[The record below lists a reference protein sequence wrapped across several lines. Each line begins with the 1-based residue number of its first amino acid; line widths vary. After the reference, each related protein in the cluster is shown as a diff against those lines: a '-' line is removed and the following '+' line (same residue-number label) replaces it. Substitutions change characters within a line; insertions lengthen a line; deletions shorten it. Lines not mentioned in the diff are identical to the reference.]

1 MTSTFLRHAPAARGD
16 HARRRRR
23 AITLT
28 VPALAAGAFHLAP
41 AVAQT
46 SEAVHGHGT
55 LGASGVASR
64 ADTDAASAK
73 SDGAVREAASAA
85 ASRTTTGAA
94 PNATTLPT
102 IEIVA
107 APESTPLV
115 VVTDPKTPRQPLPAS
130 DGADYLKTI
139 PGFASIRSGGTNG
152 DPVLRGMFGSRLN
165 ILANGMPTLGACP
178 GRMDAP
184 TSYIAP
190 ESYDKVT
197 LVKGPQTVLYGPG
210 ASAGTVLFERVT
222 PRFKT
227 PGMRFDGSVVG
238 GSFGR
243 NDQNVDVTAGTP
255 DFYGRVSANHAHSQ
269 DYEDGN
275 GRTVPSQWDKWN
287 ADAALGWT
295 PDDNT
300 RLELTA
306 GTGDGYARYAG
317 RGMDGA
323 HFRRETFGLK
333 FDKKHIGDVLDR
345 IEAQVFYNEA
355 DHVMDNYTLRMP
367 DPTSSMPMR
376 MASEVR
382 RRTLGARVAATLRLT
397 DAFKLVTGVDAQS
410 NRLDSRSAM
419 GMQNYGDKPWN
430 PQANMWNA
438 GAFGELTWYASDA
451 SRVIGGARIDYAAAR
466 DKRATTGGMKMSMRN
481 PTFDDL
487 RSRVLPSGFVRYE
500 RDLASLPVTWYA
512 GIGHAQRFPD
522 YWELFSAKRG
532 PNGSINAFS
541 AIKPEKTTQLDI
553 GAQYKSD
560 KLDAWVSAYAGYVQD
575 FILFDYATGPMG
587 QTTRATN
594 VNAQIM
600 GGEVGASWRPLAPW
614 RFEGALAYAWGR
626 NVQSGAPLPQM
637 PPLEARFG
645 VEYTRGPWSAGG
657 LWRVVAPQHRY
668 ALNEGNV
675 VGKDFG
681 PSAGFGVLSLHA
693 QYNVSKT
700 VQISVGVDNVLDKA
714 YAEHLNLAGNAGFGY
729 PANLPVTE
737 PGRTAWVR
745 LSTKL

>member
-1 MTSTFLRHAPAARGD
+1 MTIFQLRAQPSPRNAGM
-16 HARRRRR
+16 RRLPLMLK
-23 AITLT
+23 LT
-28 VPALAAGAFHLAP
+28 MPALAA
-41 AVAQT
+41 
-46 SEAVHGHGT
+46 
-55 LGASGVASR
+55 
-64 ADTDAASAK
+64 SAMT
-73 SDGAVREAASAA
+73 AASAA
-85 ASRTTTGAA
+85 TDAARAADTAAAA
-94 PNATTLPT
+94 PAGVAEMLPPV
-102 IEIVA
+102 EVVA
-107 APESTPLV
+107 SPLTTPLV
-115 VVTDPKTPRQPLPAS
+115 VVTDPKKPRQPLPAS

-139 PGFASIRSGGTNG
+139 PGFTSIRSGGTNG

-197 LVKGPQTVLYGPG
+197 VVKGPQTVLYGPG

-222 PRFKT
+222 PRFDK

-243 NDQNVDVTAGTP
+243 NDQNLDVTAGTP
-255 DFYGRVSANHAHSQ
+255 DVYGRVTANHAHSD
-269 DYEDGN
+269 DYKDGN

-295 PDDNT
+295 PDDHT
-300 RLELTA
+300 RVELTA
-306 GTGDGYARYAG
+306 GGGDGYARYAG

-323 HFRRETFGLK
+323 HFRRETFGLS
-333 FDKKHIGDVLDR
+333 FDKRHVGDVLER
-345 IEAQVFYNEA
+345 IEARVYYNEA
-355 DHVMDNYTLRMP
+355 DHVMDNYTLRQP

-382 RRTLGARVAATLRLT
+382 RRTFGARAAATFRFGS
-397 DAFKLVTGVDAQS
+397 DFKLVTGVDAQS
-410 NRLDSRSAM
+410 NRLDSRGAM
-419 GMQNYGDKPWN
+419 GRQNYGDQPWDA
-430 PQANMWNA
+430 QATMWNA

-451 SRVIGGARIDYAAAR
+451 SRVIGGARVDYASAR
-466 DKRATTGGMKMSMRN
+466 DKRPTTGGMMSKAN
-481 PTFDDL
+481 PTFDDN

-500 RDLASLPVTWYA
+500 RDLAALPVTWYA
-512 GIGHAQRFPD
+512 GIGHTERYPD

-532 PNGSINAFS
+532 PDGAVNAFS
-541 AIKPEKTTQLDI
+541 AVQPEKTTQLDI
-553 GAQYKSD
+553 GAQYRGD
-560 KLDAWVSAYAGYVQD
+560 KLDAWVSGYAGYVQD
-575 FILFDYATGPMG
+575 YILFNYAAGKMG
-587 QTTRATN
+587 MTTQSTN

-600 GGEVGASWRPLAPW
+600 GGEAGLAWRPVAPL
-614 RFEGALAYAWGR
+614 RVETSLAYAWGR
-626 NVQSGAPLPQM
+626 NATSGDPLPQM

-645 VEYTRGPWSAGG
+645 LEYTRGAWSAGG

-668 ALNEGNV
+668 ALNQGNV

-681 PSAGFGVLSLHA
+681 SSAGFGVLSLHA

-700 VQISVGVDNVLDKA
+700 VQVSVGVDNVLDKA
-714 YAEHLNLAGNAGFGY
+714 YTEHLNLAGNAGFGY
-729 PANLPVTE
+729 PARTPVNE

-745 LSTKL
+745 VSAKM

>member
-1 MTSTFLRHAPAARGD
+1 MTIFSLRTPPALRSACARPAPRMLKLA
-16 HARRRRR
+16 
-23 AITLT
+23 
-28 VPALAAGAFHLAP
+28 VPALTAGVL
-41 AVAQT
+41 
-46 SEAVHGHGT
+46 S
-55 LGASGVASR
+55 
-64 ADTDAASAK
+64 
-73 SDGAVREAASAA
+73 ASAA
-85 ASRTTTGAA
+85 AADAA
-94 PNATTLPT
+94 RRAEASPDESGMLLPPV
-102 IEIVA
+102 EVVA
-107 APESTPLV
+107 SPLSTPLV
-115 VVTDPKTPRQPLPAS
+115 VVTDPKAPRQPLPAS

-139 PGFASIRSGGTNG
+139 PGFTSIRSGGTNG

-165 ILANGMPTLGACP
+165 VLANGMPTLGACP
-178 GRMDAP
+178 NRMDAP

-197 LVKGPQTVLYGPG
+197 VVKGPQTVLYGPG
-210 ASAGTVLFERVT
+210 ASAGTVLFERTT
-222 PRFKT
+222 PRFER

-255 DFYGRVSANHAHSQ
+255 DFYGRVIANHAHAQ
-269 DYEDGN
+269 DYRDGN

-295 PDDNT
+295 PDDHT
-300 RLELTA
+300 RVELTA

-323 HFRRETFGLK
+323 HFRRDTFGLS
-333 FDKKHIGDVLDR
+333 FDKRHLGDVLDR
-345 IEAQVFYNEA
+345 IEARVYYNEA
-355 DHVMDNYTLRMP
+355 DHVMDNYTLRQP
-367 DPTSSMPMR
+367 DPASSMPMR

-382 RRTLGARVAATLRLT
+382 RRTVGARAAATWRFG
-397 DAFKLVTGVDAQS
+397 DAFKLVTGIDAQS
-410 NRLDSRSAM
+410 NRLDSRAAM
-419 GMQNYGDKPWN
+419 GRQNYGDQPWDA
-430 PQANMWNA
+430 QATMWNA
-438 GAFGELTWYASDA
+438 GAFGELTWYAA
-451 SRVIGGARIDYAAAR
+451 ETARVIGGARVDYASAR
-466 DKRATTGGMKMSMRN
+466 DKRATTGGMMTSRPN
-481 PTFDDL
+481 PTFDDD
-487 RSRVLPSGFVRYE
+487 RARVLPSGFVRYE

-512 GIGHAQRFPD
+512 GIGHAERYPD

-532 PNGSINAFS
+532 PAGSVNAFS
-541 AIKPEKTTQLDI
+541 AVQPEKTTQLDI

-560 KLDAWVSAYAGYVQD
+560 RLDAWVSAYAGYVQD
-575 FILFDYATGPMG
+575 FILFDYASGMMGP
-587 QTTRATN
+587 TTRASN

-600 GGEVGASWRPLAPW
+600 GGEAGVGWRPIAPL
-614 RFEGALAYAWGR
+614 RIETSVAYAWGR
-626 NVQSGAPLPQM
+626 NATSGDPLPQM
-637 PPLEARFG
+637 PPLEARVG
-645 VEYTRGPWSAGG
+645 LEYTRGAWSAGG

-700 VQISVGVDNVLDKA
+700 VQISVGVDNLLNKA

-729 PANLPVTE
+729 PANAPVNE

-745 LSTKL
+745 VSAKL

>member
-1 MTSTFLRHAPAARGD
+1 MIHFPLRAQSASRNASRITRNTPS
-16 HARRRRR
+16 RRLPLMLK
-23 AITLT
+23 LT
-28 VPALAAGAFHLAP
+28 MPALAASAM
-41 AVAQT
+41 T
-46 SEAVHGHGT
+46 
-55 LGASGVASR
+55 
-64 ADTDAASAK
+64 AAC
-73 SDGAVREAASAA
+73 AA
-85 ASRTTTGAA
+85 TGAA
-94 PNATTLPT
+94 RADDAGPAAQAGAADLLPPV
-102 IEIVA
+102 EVVA
-107 APESTPLV
+107 SPLRTPLV
-115 VVTDPKTPRQPLPAS
+115 VVTNPKTPRQPLPAS

-152 DPVLRGMFGSRLN
+152 DAVLRGMFGSRLN

-190 ESYDKVT
+190 ESYDKLTV
-197 LVKGPQTVLYGPG
+197 VKGPQTVLYGPG
-210 ASAGTVLFERVT
+210 ASAGTVLFERT
-222 PRFKT
+222 TRRFDK
-227 PGMRFDGSVVG
+227 PGMRFDGSLVG
-238 GSFGR
+238 GSYGR
-243 NDQNVDVTAGTP
+243 NDQNIDVTAGTP
-255 DFYGRVSANHAHSQ
+255 DVYGRVTANHAHSD

-295 PDDNT
+295 PDDHT
-300 RLELTA
+300 RVELTA
-306 GTGDGYARYAG
+306 GGGDGYARYAG

-323 HFRRETFGLK
+323 HFRRETFGLS
-333 FDKKHIGDVLDR
+333 FDKQHIGDVLER
-345 IEAQVFYNEA
+345 IEARVYYNEA

-382 RRTLGARVAATLRLT
+382 RRTLGARAAATFRFG
-397 DAFKLVTGVDAQS
+397 DDFKLVAGVDAQS

-419 GMQNYGDKPWN
+419 GRQDYADKPWN
-430 PQANMWNA
+430 AQTTMWNT

-451 SRVIGGARIDYAAAR
+451 SRVIGGARVDYASAR
-466 DKRATTGGMKMSMRN
+466 DKRPTTGGMMGKPN
-481 PTFDDL
+481 PTFDDD
-487 RSRVLPSGFVRYE
+487 RSRVLPSGFIRYE
-500 RDLASLPVTWYA
+500 RDLAALPVTWYA
-512 GIGHAQRFPD
+512 GIGHAERFPD

-532 PNGSINAFS
+532 PAGAVNAFS

-553 GAQYKSD
+553 GAQYRSER
-560 KLDAWVSAYAGYVQD
+560 LDAWVSAYAGYVQD
-575 FILFDYATGPMG
+575 FILSNYAAGMMG
-587 QTTRATN
+587 STTQATN

-600 GGEVGASWRPLAPW
+600 GGEAGVAWRPVAPL
-614 RFEGALAYAWGR
+614 RVETSLAYAWGR
-626 NVQSGAPLPQM
+626 NVATGDPLPQM

-645 VEYTRGPWSAGG
+645 VEYTRGAWSAGG
-657 LWRVVAPQHRY
+657 LWRVVASQHRY

-700 VQISVGVDNVLDKA
+700 VQLSVGVDNVLNKA
-714 YAEHLNLAGNAGFGY
+714 YTEHLNLAGNAGFGY
-729 PANLPVTE
+729 AANTPVTE

-745 LSTKL
+745 VSAKM

>member
-1 MTSTFLRHAPAARGD
+1 MTSKFLRHAHAARAD
-16 HARRRRR
+16 RARRRRR
-23 AITLT
+23 AISLT
-28 VPALAAGAFHLAP
+28 VPALAAGAFNLAP

-46 SEAVHGHGT
+46 A
-55 LGASGVASR
+55 
-64 ADTDAASAK
+64 DAAHLH
-73 SDGAVREAASAA
+73 DAAGMTAG
-85 ASRTTTGAA
+85 TTADA
-94 PNATTLPT
+94 PVLPT
-102 IEIVA
+102 IEVVA

-115 VVTDPKTPRQPLPAS
+115 VVTDPKAPRQPLPAS

-165 ILANGMPTLGACP
+165 IVANGMPTLGACP

-197 LVKGPQTVLYGPG
+197 VVKGPQTVLYGPG

-222 PRFKT
+222 PRFKAN
-227 PGMRFDGSVVG
+227 GMRFDGSVVG

-255 DFYGRVSANHAHSQ
+255 DFYGRVTANHAHSQ

-382 RRTLGARVAATLRLT
+382 RRTLGARVAATLRFT

-438 GAFGELTWYASDA
+438 GAFGELTWYASDV

-466 DKRATTGGMKMSMRN
+466 DKRATTGGMMSMRN

-512 GIGHAQRFPD
+512 GIGHAERFPD

-532 PNGSINAFS
+532 PSGSVNAFS
-541 AIKPEKTTQLDI
+541 ATEPEKTTQLDI

-587 QTTRATN
+587 QTTQATN

-600 GGEVGASWRPLAPW
+600 GGELGASWRPLAPW
-614 RFEGALAYAWGR
+614 RFDASLAYAWGR

-645 VEYTRGPWSAGG
+645 VEYSRGPWSAGG

-693 QYNVSKT
+693 QYNVSKA
-700 VQISVGVDNVLDKA
+700 VQISVGIDNVLDKA

-737 PGRTAWVR
+737 PGRTAWIR

>member
-1 MTSTFLRHAPAARGD
+1 MTIFSLRTPPALRSACARPAPRMLKLA
-16 HARRRRR
+16 
-23 AITLT
+23 
-28 VPALAAGAFHLAP
+28 VPALTAGVL
-41 AVAQT
+41 
-46 SEAVHGHGT
+46 S
-55 LGASGVASR
+55 
-64 ADTDAASAK
+64 
-73 SDGAVREAASAA
+73 ASAA
-85 ASRTTTGAA
+85 AADAA
-94 PNATTLPT
+94 RRAEASPDESGILLPPV
-102 IEIVA
+102 EVVA
-107 APESTPLV
+107 SPLSTPLV
-115 VVTDPKTPRQPLPAS
+115 VVTDPKAPRQPLPAS

-139 PGFASIRSGGTNG
+139 PGFTSIRSGGTNG

-165 ILANGMPTLGACP
+165 VLANGMPTLGACP
-178 GRMDAP
+178 NRMDAP

-197 LVKGPQTVLYGPG
+197 VVKGPQTVLYGPG
-210 ASAGTVLFERVT
+210 ASAGTVLFERTT
-222 PRFKT
+222 PRFER

-255 DFYGRVSANHAHSQ
+255 DFYGRVIANHAHAQ
-269 DYEDGN
+269 DYRDGN

-295 PDDNT
+295 PDDHT
-300 RLELTA
+300 RVELTA

-323 HFRRETFGLK
+323 HFRRDTFGLS
-333 FDKKHIGDVLDR
+333 FDKRHLGDVLDR
-345 IEAQVFYNEA
+345 IEARVYYNEA
-355 DHVMDNYTLRMP
+355 DHVMDNYTLRQP
-367 DPTSSMPMR
+367 DPASSMPMR

-382 RRTLGARVAATLRLT
+382 RRTVGARAAATWRFG
-397 DAFKLVTGVDAQS
+397 DAFKLVTGIDAQS
-410 NRLDSRSAM
+410 NRLDSRAAM
-419 GMQNYGDKPWN
+419 GRQNYGDQPWDA
-430 PQANMWNA
+430 QATMWNA
-438 GAFGELTWYASDA
+438 GAFGELTWYAA
-451 SRVIGGARIDYAAAR
+451 ETARVIGGARVDYASAR
-466 DKRATTGGMKMSMRN
+466 DKRATTGGMMTSRPN
-481 PTFDDL
+481 PTFDDD
-487 RSRVLPSGFVRYE
+487 RARVLPSGFVRYE

-512 GIGHAQRFPD
+512 GIGHAERYPD

-532 PNGSINAFS
+532 PAGSVNAFS
-541 AIKPEKTTQLDI
+541 AVQPEKTTQLDI

-560 KLDAWVSAYAGYVQD
+560 RLDAWVSAYAGYVQD
-575 FILFDYATGPMG
+575 FILFDYASGTMGP
-587 QTTRATN
+587 TTRASN

-600 GGEVGASWRPLAPW
+600 GGEAGVGWRPIAPL
-614 RFEGALAYAWGR
+614 RIETSVAYAWGR
-626 NVQSGAPLPQM
+626 NATSGDPLPQM
-637 PPLEARFG
+637 PPLEARVG
-645 VEYTRGPWSAGG
+645 LEYTRGAWSAGG

-700 VQISVGVDNVLDKA
+700 VQISVGVDNLLNKA

-729 PANLPVTE
+729 PANAPVNE

-745 LSTKL
+745 VSAKL

>member
-1 MTSTFLRHAPAARGD
+1 MTIFQLRAQPSPRNAGM
-16 HARRRRR
+16 RRLPLMLK
-23 AITLT
+23 LT
-28 VPALAAGAFHLAP
+28 MPALAA
-41 AVAQT
+41 
-46 SEAVHGHGT
+46 
-55 LGASGVASR
+55 
-64 ADTDAASAK
+64 SAMT
-73 SDGAVREAASAA
+73 AASAA
-85 ASRTTTGAA
+85 TDAARTADTAAAA
-94 PNATTLPT
+94 PAGVAEMLPPV
-102 IEIVA
+102 EVVA
-107 APESTPLV
+107 SPLTTPLV
-115 VVTDPKTPRQPLPAS
+115 VVTDPKKPRQPLPAS

-139 PGFASIRSGGTNG
+139 PGFTSIRSGGTNG

-197 LVKGPQTVLYGPG
+197 VVKGPQTVLYGPG

-222 PRFKT
+222 PRFDK

-243 NDQNVDVTAGTP
+243 NDQNLDVTAGTP
-255 DFYGRVSANHAHSQ
+255 DVYGRVTANHAHSD
-269 DYEDGN
+269 DYKDGN

-295 PDDNT
+295 PDDHT
-300 RLELTA
+300 RVELTA
-306 GTGDGYARYAG
+306 GGGDGYARYAG

-323 HFRRETFGLK
+323 HFRRETFGLS
-333 FDKKHIGDVLDR
+333 FDKRHIGDVLER
-345 IEAQVFYNEA
+345 IEARVYYNEA
-355 DHVMDNYTLRMP
+355 DHVMDNYTLRQP

-382 RRTLGARVAATLRLT
+382 RRTFGARAAATFRFGS
-397 DAFKLVTGVDAQS
+397 DFKLVTGVDAQS
-410 NRLDSRSAM
+410 NRLDSRGAM
-419 GMQNYGDKPWN
+419 GRQSYGDQPWDA
-430 PQANMWNA
+430 QATMWNA

-451 SRVIGGARIDYAAAR
+451 SRVIGGARVDYASAR
-466 DKRATTGGMKMSMRN
+466 DKRPTTGGMMSKPN
-481 PTFDDL
+481 PTFDDT

-500 RDLASLPVTWYA
+500 RDLAALPVTWYA
-512 GIGHAQRFPD
+512 GIGHTERYPD

-532 PNGSINAFS
+532 PDGAVNAFS
-541 AIKPEKTTQLDI
+541 AVQPEKTTQLDI
-553 GAQYKSD
+553 GAQYRGD
-560 KLDAWVSAYAGYVQD
+560 KLDAWVSGYAGYVQD
-575 FILFDYATGPMG
+575 YILFNYAAGKMG
-587 QTTRATN
+587 MTTQSTN

-600 GGEVGASWRPLAPW
+600 GGEAGLAWRPVAPL
-614 RFEGALAYAWGR
+614 RVETSLAYAWGR
-626 NVQSGAPLPQM
+626 NATSGDPLPQM

-645 VEYTRGPWSAGG
+645 LEYTRGAWSAGG

-668 ALNEGNV
+668 ALNQGNV

-681 PSAGFGVLSLHA
+681 SSAGFGVLSLHA

-700 VQISVGVDNVLDKA
+700 VQVSVGVDNVLDKA
-714 YAEHLNLAGNAGFGY
+714 YTEHLNLAGNAGFGY
-729 PANLPVTE
+729 PARTPVNE

-745 LSTKL
+745 VSAKM

>member
-1 MTSTFLRHAPAARGD
+1 MTIFSLRTPPALRSACARPAPRMLKLA
-16 HARRRRR
+16 
-23 AITLT
+23 
-28 VPALAAGAFHLAP
+28 VPALTAGVL
-41 AVAQT
+41 
-46 SEAVHGHGT
+46 S
-55 LGASGVASR
+55 
-64 ADTDAASAK
+64 
-73 SDGAVREAASAA
+73 ASAA
-85 ASRTTTGAA
+85 AADAA
-94 PNATTLPT
+94 RRAEASPDESGMLLPPV
-102 IEIVA
+102 EVVA
-107 APESTPLV
+107 SPLSTPLV
-115 VVTDPKTPRQPLPAS
+115 VVTDPKAPRQPLPAS

-139 PGFASIRSGGTNG
+139 PGFTSIRSGGTNG

-165 ILANGMPTLGACP
+165 VLANGMPTLGACP
-178 GRMDAP
+178 NRMDAP

-197 LVKGPQTVLYGPG
+197 VVKGPQTVLYGPG
-210 ASAGTVLFERVT
+210 ASAGTVLFERTT
-222 PRFKT
+222 PRFER

-255 DFYGRVSANHAHSQ
+255 DFYGRVIANHAHAQ
-269 DYEDGN
+269 DYRDGN

-295 PDDNT
+295 PDDHT
-300 RLELTA
+300 RVELTA

-323 HFRRETFGLK
+323 HFRRDTFGLS
-333 FDKKHIGDVLDR
+333 FDKRHLGDVLDR
-345 IEAQVFYNEA
+345 IEARVYYNEA
-355 DHVMDNYTLRMP
+355 DHVMDNYTLRQP
-367 DPTSSMPMR
+367 DPASSMPMR

-382 RRTLGARVAATLRLT
+382 RRTVGARAAATWRFG
-397 DAFKLVTGVDAQS
+397 DAFKLVTGIDAQS
-410 NRLDSRSAM
+410 NRLDSRAAM
-419 GMQNYGDKPWN
+419 GRRNYGGQPWDA
-430 PQANMWNA
+430 QATMWNA
-438 GAFGELTWYASDA
+438 GAFGELTWYAA
-451 SRVIGGARIDYAAAR
+451 ETARVIGGARVDYASAR
-466 DKRATTGGMKMSMRN
+466 DKRATTGGMMTSRPN
-481 PTFDDL
+481 PTFDDD
-487 RSRVLPSGFVRYE
+487 RARVLPSGFVRYE

-512 GIGHAQRFPD
+512 GIGHAERYPD

-532 PNGSINAFS
+532 PAGSVNAFS
-541 AIKPEKTTQLDI
+541 AVQPEKTTQLDI

-560 KLDAWVSAYAGYVQD
+560 RLDAWVSAYAGYVQD
-575 FILFDYATGPMG
+575 FILFDYASGTMVP
-587 QTTRATN
+587 TTRASN

-600 GGEVGASWRPLAPW
+600 GGEAGVGWRPIAPL
-614 RFEGALAYAWGR
+614 RIETSVAYAWGR
-626 NVQSGAPLPQM
+626 NATSGDPLPQM
-637 PPLEARFG
+637 PPLEARVG
-645 VEYTRGPWSAGG
+645 LEYTRGAWSAGG

-700 VQISVGVDNVLDKA
+700 VQISVGVDNLLNKA

-729 PANLPVTE
+729 PANAPVNE

-745 LSTKL
+745 VSAKL

>member
-1 MTSTFLRHAPAARGD
+1 MTIFSLRTPPALRSACARPAPRMLKLA
-16 HARRRRR
+16 
-23 AITLT
+23 
-28 VPALAAGAFHLAP
+28 VPALTAGVL
-41 AVAQT
+41 
-46 SEAVHGHGT
+46 S
-55 LGASGVASR
+55 
-64 ADTDAASAK
+64 
-73 SDGAVREAASAA
+73 ASAA
-85 ASRTTTGAA
+85 AADAA
-94 PNATTLPT
+94 RRAEASPDESGILLPPV
-102 IEIVA
+102 EVVA
-107 APESTPLV
+107 SPLSTPLV
-115 VVTDPKTPRQPLPAS
+115 VVTDPKAPRQPLPAS

-139 PGFASIRSGGTNG
+139 PGFTSIRSGGTNG

-165 ILANGMPTLGACP
+165 VLANGMPTLGACP
-178 GRMDAP
+178 NRMDAP

-197 LVKGPQTVLYGPG
+197 VVKGPQTVLYGPG
-210 ASAGTVLFERVT
+210 ASAGTVLFERTT
-222 PRFKT
+222 PRFER

-255 DFYGRVSANHAHSQ
+255 DFYGRVIANHAHAQ
-269 DYEDGN
+269 DYRDGN

-295 PDDNT
+295 PDDHT
-300 RLELTA
+300 RVELTA

-323 HFRRETFGLK
+323 HFRRDTFGLS
-333 FDKKHIGDVLDR
+333 FDKRHLGDVLDR
-345 IEAQVFYNEA
+345 IEARVYYNEA
-355 DHVMDNYTLRMP
+355 DHVMDNYTLRQP
-367 DPTSSMPMR
+367 DPASSMPMR

-382 RRTLGARVAATLRLT
+382 RRTVGARAAATWRFG
-397 DAFKLVTGVDAQS
+397 DAFKLVTGIDAQS
-410 NRLDSRSAM
+410 NRLDSRAAM
-419 GMQNYGDKPWN
+419 GRQNYGDQPWDA
-430 PQANMWNA
+430 QATMWNA
-438 GAFGELTWYASDA
+438 GAFGELTWYAA
-451 SRVIGGARIDYAAAR
+451 ETARVIGGARVDYASAR
-466 DKRATTGGMKMSMRN
+466 DKRATTGGMMTSRPN
-481 PTFDDL
+481 PTFDDD
-487 RSRVLPSGFVRYE
+487 RARVLPSGFVRYE

-512 GIGHAQRFPD
+512 GIGHAERYPD

-532 PNGSINAFS
+532 PAGSVNAFS
-541 AIKPEKTTQLDI
+541 AVQPEKTTQLDI

-560 KLDAWVSAYAGYVQD
+560 RLDAWVSAYAGYVQD
-575 FILFDYATGPMG
+575 FILFDYASGTMGP
-587 QTTRATN
+587 TTRATN

-600 GGEVGASWRPLAPW
+600 GGEAGVGWRPIAPL
-614 RFEGALAYAWGR
+614 RIETSVAYAWGR
-626 NVQSGAPLPQM
+626 NATSGDPLPQM
-637 PPLEARFG
+637 PPLEARVG
-645 VEYTRGPWSAGG
+645 LEYTRGAWSAGG

-700 VQISVGVDNVLDKA
+700 VQISVGVDNLLNKA

-729 PANLPVTE
+729 PANAPVNE

-745 LSTKL
+745 VSAKL

>member
-1 MTSTFLRHAPAARGD
+1 MTIFQLRAQPSPRNAGM
-16 HARRRRR
+16 RRLPLMLK
-23 AITLT
+23 LT
-28 VPALAAGAFHLAP
+28 MPALAA
-41 AVAQT
+41 
-46 SEAVHGHGT
+46 
-55 LGASGVASR
+55 
-64 ADTDAASAK
+64 SAMT
-73 SDGAVREAASAA
+73 AASAA
-85 ASRTTTGAA
+85 TDAARTADTAAAA
-94 PNATTLPT
+94 PAGVAEMLPPV
-102 IEIVA
+102 EVVA
-107 APESTPLV
+107 SPLTTPLV
-115 VVTDPKTPRQPLPAS
+115 VVTDPKKPRQPLPAS

-139 PGFASIRSGGTNG
+139 PGFTSIRSGGTNG

-197 LVKGPQTVLYGPG
+197 VVKGPQTVLYGPG

-222 PRFKT
+222 PRFDK

-243 NDQNVDVTAGTP
+243 NDQNLDVTAGTP
-255 DFYGRVSANHAHSQ
+255 DVYGRVTANHAHSD
-269 DYEDGN
+269 DYKDGN

-295 PDDNT
+295 PDDHT
-300 RLELTA
+300 RVELTA
-306 GTGDGYARYAG
+306 GGGDGYARYAG

-323 HFRRETFGLK
+323 HFRRETFGLS
-333 FDKKHIGDVLDR
+333 FDKRHIGDVLER
-345 IEAQVFYNEA
+345 IEARVYYNEA
-355 DHVMDNYTLRMP
+355 DHVMDNYTLRQP

-382 RRTLGARVAATLRLT
+382 RRTFGARAAATFRFGS
-397 DAFKLVTGVDAQS
+397 DFKLVTGVDAQS
-410 NRLDSRSAM
+410 NRLDSRGAM
-419 GMQNYGDKPWN
+419 GRQNYGDQPWDA
-430 PQANMWNA
+430 QATMWNA

-451 SRVIGGARIDYAAAR
+451 SRVIGGARVDYASAR
-466 DKRATTGGMKMSMRN
+466 DKRPTTGGMMSKAN
-481 PTFDDL
+481 PTFDDN

-500 RDLASLPVTWYA
+500 RDLAALPVTWYA
-512 GIGHAQRFPD
+512 GIGHTERYPD

-532 PNGSINAFS
+532 PDGAVNAFS
-541 AIKPEKTTQLDI
+541 AVQPEKTTQLDI
-553 GAQYKSD
+553 GAQYRGD
-560 KLDAWVSAYAGYVQD
+560 KLDAWVSGYAGYVQD
-575 FILFDYATGPMG
+575 YILFNYAAGKMG
-587 QTTRATN
+587 MTTQSTN

-600 GGEVGASWRPLAPW
+600 GGEAGLAWRPVAPL
-614 RFEGALAYAWGR
+614 RVETSLAYAWGR
-626 NVQSGAPLPQM
+626 NATSGDPLPQM

-645 VEYTRGPWSAGG
+645 LEYTRGAWSAGG

-668 ALNEGNV
+668 ALNQGNV

-681 PSAGFGVLSLHA
+681 SSAGFGVLSLHA

-700 VQISVGVDNVLDKA
+700 VQVSVGVDNVLDKA
-714 YAEHLNLAGNAGFGY
+714 YTEHLNLAGNAGFGY
-729 PANLPVTE
+729 PARTPVNE

-745 LSTKL
+745 VSAKM